1 MEEWRPQSSIFSD
14 MNLHGETNKQ
24 QQQENPT
31 NYVYKLEQRSIAKQR
46 SSVHPLESEKNN
58 K

>member
-1 MEEWRPQSSIFSD
+1 

-24 QQQENPT
+24 QQKEKPT
-31 NYVYKLEQRSIAKQR
+31 NYVYKLEQGSIAKQR